1 MSKRRPPAARSREV
15 TVGIN
20 PTFKLVFLV
29 VAGLTVMF
37 FLAACVLST
46 GFAPSGNV
54 DRLVQVSIT
63 LTTAGAGACFG
74 LVGGKALP

>member
-1 MSKRRPPAARSREV
+1 M
-15 TVGIN
+15 
-20 PTFKLVFLV
+20 VFLIV
-29 VAGLTVMF
+29 VGLTVMF
-37 FLAACVLST
+37 FVAAFVLST

-63 LTTAGAGACFG
+63 LTTAGAGAIFG